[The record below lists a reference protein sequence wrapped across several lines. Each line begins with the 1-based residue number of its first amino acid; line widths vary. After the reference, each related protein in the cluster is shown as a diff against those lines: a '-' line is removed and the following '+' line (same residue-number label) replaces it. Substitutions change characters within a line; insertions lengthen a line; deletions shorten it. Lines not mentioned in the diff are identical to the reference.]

1 MQNSSS
7 NASWSP
13 GPFLV
18 SDQLLGP
25 AIVKQLGTVEKQKV
39 KILEILDL
47 QQGLISQTHSHEL
60 F

>member
-39 KILEILDL
+39 KILDL

>member
-1 MQNSSS
+1 MQNNSS

-39 KILEILDL
+39 KILDL
-47 QQGLISQTHSHEL
+47 QQSLISQTHSHEL